1 MKNSLQLKLSQHLAL
16 TPQLQQSI
24 KLLQLSTLELN
35 QELERFLMENPLLE
49 RAEGWNEDTPA
60 AVPGGNLQ
68 RDGESAPASAEGAS
82 SASTDGDNASGDTA
96 PGEGWDF
103 DDAWSGDNS
112 GSNWK
117 EGDED
122 TEFPLQAAAAPSLLD
137 HLLSQLRLLNLTDR
151 DLALCSWLIAH
162 LDEEG
167 YLGSSL
173 EDILAQREEDEL
185 LATAVLH
192 GAAGPQ
198 TEAGDQPKRLEY
210 LAADAEAGGVAAGGV
225 AAGNAETWD
234 ADLTDSGMGD
244 VDLDDLQVALTLI
257 QSLDPAGVGARS
269 LGECLAI
276 QLQALDASAPGRS
289 CAIEIARKHLPLLAN
304 RDYLRLRRQLGC
316 DEDELRLAQKLV
328 AQCNPRPAA
337 HFNVSEA
344 RFVIP
349 DVMVRKLRNRWVVTL
364 NPDAMPKLRINRLYA
379 DILNRNREHG
389 GQMSAQLQE
398 ARWLIKNVQQRFET
412 ILKVSQAIVERQR
425 HFFEHGEV
433 AMRPLVLREIAD
445 TVGLHESTVS
455 RVTTQKFMLTPRGIF
470 ELKYFFSSHVG
481 TDTGGAASSTAI
493 RALIKQLVSAEDCRK
508 PLSDSRISDILAQ
521 QGIVVARRTVA
532 KYREAMQIH
541 PASQRKSL

>member
-24 KLLQLSTLELN
+24 RLLQLSTLELN

-49 RAEGWNEDTPA
+49 RAESWNEESTA
-60 AVPGGNLQ
+60 AAPP
-68 RDGESAPASAEGAS
+68 RDS
-82 SASTDGDNASGDTA
+82 A
-96 PGEGWDF
+96 PGETQASGEAPAGGSEESSSSETWEGEDR
-103 DDAWSGDNS
+103 WSLDG
-112 GSNWK
+112 GSSPWK
-117 EGDED
+117 DGDED
-122 TEFPLQAAAAPSLLD
+122 SEYPAQAAAAPSLID
-137 HLLSQLRLLNLTDR
+137 HLYSQLRLLSLSER
-151 DLALCSWLIAH
+151 DLALCSLLLAH

-167 YLGSSL
+167 YLATPL
-173 EDILAQREEDEL
+173 EEL
-185 LATAVLH
+185 LAL
-192 GAAGPQ
+192 Q
-198 TEAGDQPKRLEY
+198 
-210 LAADAEAGGVAAGGV
+210 
-225 AAGNAETWD
+225 NALSE
-234 ADLTDSGMGD
+234 
-244 VDLDDLQVALTLI
+244 VELDELQVVLRLI

-269 LGECLAI
+269 LGECLAL
-276 QLQALDASAPGRS
+276 QLATLPPDTVGRACAL
-289 CAIEIARKHLPLLAN
+289 EIARNHLNLLAN

-316 DEDELRLAQKLV
+316 DEATLRAAQKLI

-337 HFNVSEA
+337 EFNSTEA
-344 RFVIP
+344 RYVVP
-349 DVMVRKLRNRWVVTL
+349 DVVLKKVRSRWVVTL
-364 NPDAMPKLRINRLYA
+364 NPDAMPKLRINRMYA
-379 DILNRNREHG
+379 DILNRSREHG

-493 RALIKQLVSAEDCRK
+493 RALIKQLISAEDCRK